1 MLTSCCCLSNHAVSG
16 SSEVSDGCS
25 GLAVI
30 AVSAALLAV
39 IVVLIIVAVVQ
50 CVLLWKMKRSGDKNA
65 AGRATWSGA
74 SGAPMS
80 SNEACTVDK
89 LVDQGDYERVSPSEA
104 YAMTK
109 KI

>member
-1 MLTSCCCLSNHAVSG
+1 MLTSCCFCLSNHAESS
-16 SSEVSDGCS
+16 SSEASDGCS
-25 GLAVI
+25 GLPVI

-39 IVVLIIVAVVQ
+39 IVVLIVVAVVQ
-50 CVLLWKMKRSGDKNA
+50 CVLLWKMKRSGDKTA
-65 AGRATWSGA
+65 ACGTGT

-80 SNEACTVDK
+80 SNEAYTVDK